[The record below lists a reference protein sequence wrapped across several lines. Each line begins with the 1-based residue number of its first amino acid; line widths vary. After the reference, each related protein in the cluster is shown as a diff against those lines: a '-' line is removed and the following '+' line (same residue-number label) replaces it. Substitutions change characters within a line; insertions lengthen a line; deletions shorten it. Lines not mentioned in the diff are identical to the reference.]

1 MFSRAKHMFHLWK
14 KLNAIY
20 AEINDCSLV
29 VLQLHLISFELFFIK
44 KLVNLSI
51 IAFEKKMK
59 SFEI

>member
-1 MFSRAKHMFHLWK
+1 MFHLWK